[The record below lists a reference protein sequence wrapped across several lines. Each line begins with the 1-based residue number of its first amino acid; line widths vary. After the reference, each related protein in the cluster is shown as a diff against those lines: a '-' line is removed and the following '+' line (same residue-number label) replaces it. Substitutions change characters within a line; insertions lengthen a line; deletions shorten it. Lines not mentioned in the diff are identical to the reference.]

1 MPLPPGVAD
10 AATLL
15 AANGSNTEA
24 DRTALREGDWGVFM
38 VAPNVVARRF
48 IDKLQ
53 QSTCQLELDSK
64 MPRDGYTDLLAFIR
78 VAREGSFTRA
88 AAQMG
93 VSPSALSHSVRA
105 LEARMDVRLLTRTT
119 RSVSVTEAGARLYES
134 TASRFEEIDAELVAA
149 TERRK
154 SPSGTVRITTAEH
167 AANTILW
174 PKLSTVLPNYPE
186 ITVEVTVDYN
196 RSDIVSDRY
205 DAGVR
210 LGDELAKDMI
220 AVRISPDMR
229 IAVVGSPDY
238 FAGKAKPK
246 TPQDLA
252 EHNCINLRLP
262 THGGLLVW
270 DFRKGKRELKVRV
283 TGQWIYNS
291 ISPIVRAA
299 LAGQGLGFLPDDAVA
314 EHLAEGRLVRVLD
327 DWCQPYTGYHLYY
340 PSRRQTSGALAVIVE
355 ALRYREPPRKTGK
368 LASAQRTATP

>member
-1 MPLPPGVAD
+1 
-10 AATLL
+10 
-15 AANGSNTEA
+15 
-24 DRTALREGDWGVFM
+24 
-38 VAPNVVARRF
+38 
-48 IDKLQ
+48 
-53 QSTCQLELDSK
+53 
-64 MPRDGYTDLLAFIR
+64 MPRDGYSDLLAFIH

-88 AAQMG
+88 AAQLG

-119 RSVSVTEAGARLYES
+119 RSVSVTEAGAHLYET
-134 TASRFEEIDAELVAA
+134 TAPRFEEIDAELRAA

-154 SPSGTVRITTAEH
+154 KPSGTVRITTAEH

-174 PKLSTVLPNYPE
+174 PKLSRILPDHPDITVE
-186 ITVEVTVDYN
+186 ITVDYG
-196 RSDIVSDRY
+196 RSDIVSERY

-229 IAVVGSPDY
+229 IAVVGSPAY
-238 FAGKAKPK
+238 FASKG
-246 TPQDLA
+246 TPRTPNDLA

-270 DFRKGKRELKVRV
+270 DFRKGKRDIKVRV

-291 ISPIVRAA
+291 ISPIVRTA
-299 LAGQGLGFLPDDAVA
+299 LAGQGLGFLPEDAVA
-314 EHLAEGRLVRVLD
+314 EHIADGRLIRVLD

-340 PSRRQTSGALAVIVE
+340 PSRRQSSGALAVIVE
-355 ALRYREPPRKTGK
+355 ALRHQEPPRHAGRS
-368 LASAQRTATP
+368 ASSKRGAVA

>member
-1 MPLPPGVAD
+1 
-10 AATLL
+10 
-15 AANGSNTEA
+15 
-24 DRTALREGDWGVFM
+24 
-38 VAPNVVARRF
+38 
-48 IDKLQ
+48 
-53 QSTCQLELDSK
+53 

-88 AAQMG
+88 AAQLG

-119 RSVSVTEAGARLYES
+119 RSVSVTEAGARLFES
-134 TASRFEEIDAELVAA
+134 TAQRFEEIDAELLA
-149 TERRK
+149 TAEQRK
-154 SPSGTVRITTAEH
+154 KPSGTVRITTAEH

-174 PKLSTVLPNYPE
+174 PKLSQILPDYPE
-186 ITVEVTVDYN
+186 ISVEVTVDYN
-196 RSDIVSDRY
+196 RSDIVSERY

-229 IAVVGSPDY
+229 IAVVGSPEY
-238 FAGKAKPK
+238 FAGKAKPR
-246 TPQDLA
+246 TPQDLE

-262 THGGLLVW
+262 THGGLMAW

-314 EHLAEGRLVRVLD
+314 QHIADGRLVRVLD

-340 PSRRQTSGALAVIVE
+340 PSRRQSSGALAVIVD
-355 ALRYREPPRKTGK
+355 ALRYREPPRKTSK
-368 LASAQRTATP
+368 PAASQRQSSA